1 MLSSSRNLLGTLLRS
16 QKSDTWYL
24 ETAFYVLLSTIIW
37 LIFRRI
43 FYGPLWWLVWLPLKL
58 SIRILWGILIATGL
72 AGVRDGGEGVAV
84 PTRESLI
91 VQPSAKGEFPK
102 WNTIGGKPSVVVGVG
117 GKYVEHPIQTKAR
130 EAGSMIEEVGEII
143 DGGNGKQAEKEY
155 QSQQGD
161 ARGEQEDDVDE
172 TARNLEKTWVG
183 GDAAAVKD
191 HIRDEL

>member
-24 ETAFYVLLSTIIW
+24 ETAFYILLSTIIW

-58 SIRILWGILIATGL
+58 SYRILWGCLGAVGL
-72 AGVRDGGEGVAV
+72 SGIRNDGEGVVV

-102 WNTIGGKPSVVVGVG
+102 WNTIGGGPSIVVGGG
-117 GKYVEHPIQTKAR
+117 GKVPEPPVQTKAG
-130 EAGSMIEEVGEII
+130 EAGKRVARPT
-143 DGGNGKQAEKEY
+143 GG
-155 QSQQGD
+155 
-161 ARGEQEDDVDE
+161 ARRCG
-172 TARNLEKTWVG
+172 LF
-183 GDAAAVKD
+183 
-191 HIRDEL
+191 